1 MCGSS
6 LTRSETT
13 GVMRDLPIS
22 ARPRSRQCNPR
33 RAPPAPRC
41 TSSISSSSTSGVVV
55 APRLKPVLRAADA
68 QRLPHRYILGETTS
82 DVSPRDLKN
91 RCSPGEKRGS
101 WAWHADVWSRS
112 GRRWRHGS
120 RNILAPPVIDRPE
133 RHPFAPFR
141 WAYGVDRCRVG
152 KSTAQD
158 VWQPYGTAI
167 CEIHID
173 FFD

>member
-1 MCGSS
+1 MRGLHHRTITPCVLWCCTIAKHAAGSTPRLRVESGHWPEVHELDLLILNKRCG
-6 LTRSETT
+6 
-13 GVMRDLPIS
+13 
-22 ARPRSRQCNPR
+22 R
-33 RAPPAPRC
+33 R
-41 TSSISSSSTSGVVV
+41 T
-55 APRLKPVLRAADA
+55 PRLKPVLRAADA
-68 QRLPHRYILGETTS
+68 QRLPHRYIRGETTS

-91 RCSPGEKRGS
+91 RCSPDEKRGS
-101 WAWHADVWSRS
+101 WAWSRS